1 MRYRDATS
9 RRPQLGRQ
17 RYSRSRLGGG
27 HATAGEAAVLGLEL
41 VQWVECVM
49 FHCAKRGFENVV
61 RNIKR

>member
-1 MRYRDATS
+1 M
-9 RRPQLGRQ
+9 
-17 RYSRSRLGGG
+17 
-27 HATAGEAAVLGLEL
+27 LGLEL